1 MISVKFVFKRGLGC
15 LLNVYQ
21 EHWAMTCAMH
31 EISSLIC
38 SLDIEAYQ
46 MRKPTVPSDKEKIGM
61 WISLS
66 ENSFCRISY
75 FVGWCSANQMACF
88 IFLS

>member
-38 SLDIEAYQ
+38 SLDIEAYP
-46 MRKPTVPSDKEKIGM
+46 MRKPTP
-61 WISLS
+61 
-66 ENSFCRISY
+66 
-75 FVGWCSANQMACF
+75 
-88 IFLS
+88 